1 MPITVSFIPY
11 GMKNNAWWSIC
22 MSWLSWD
29 IFKFNY
35 WLRTMHTDWVQTA
48 IIKHQ
53 SKIRSTQKWIVMIR
67 MLKLILII
75 RPPSTNTVDVLWSAE
90 TYRILNLHFKI
101 RANIF
106 NSKMII
112 FCLRFDIK
120 VNAMLKDHIKISCTV
135 CSFWNSELKTWDFIC
150 IGLINTSGR
159 KFFKIHQCSWSLLLV
174 LRLMAIW
181 SLPQTSSRPGQKL
194 VGETSAGTIQR
205 LPHHPYTNFL
215 EEDKE

>member
-1 MPITVSFIPY
+1 
-11 GMKNNAWWSIC
+11 
-22 MSWLSWD
+22 
-29 IFKFNY
+29 
-35 WLRTMHTDWVQTA
+35 MHTDWVQTA

-53 SKIRSTQKWIVMIR
+53 SKIRSTQKWIIMIR
-67 MLKLILII
+67 MLKMILII
-75 RPPSTNTVDVLWSAE
+75 MHPSTIMDDSWSAQAYRVPYLYSETSLVLSSARNFESKILNSKRPP
-90 TYRILNLHFKI
+90 
-101 RANIF
+101 
-106 NSKMII
+106 KMTI
-112 FCLRFDIK
+112 FCRHFDIK
-120 VNAMLKDHIKISCTV
+120 VNAMLKDNIKISCTV

-159 KFFKIHQCSWSLLLV
+159 KFLKIHQCSWSLLLV